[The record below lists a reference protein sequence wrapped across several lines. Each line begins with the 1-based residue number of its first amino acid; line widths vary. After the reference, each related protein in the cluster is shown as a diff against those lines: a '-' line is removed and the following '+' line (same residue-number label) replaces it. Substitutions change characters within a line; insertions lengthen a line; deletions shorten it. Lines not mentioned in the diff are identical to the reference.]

1 MPADAELS
9 SETVIDVPKY
19 LGNLKYQVWEK
30 MKDICPYYT
39 SDAVDETMEGRGRD
53 EAMKRNQDEQRAVN
67 VNASGGSTIFA
78 PVMFGNSVQG
88 SSTVNYNS
96 TPVAVAQPPVQQETR
111 NAPMSVEEQPIQ
123 SDWKRPLSIT
133 PSRQEFKNRILTEK
147 KNDIYMPKDKSQR
160 KGLALLITNIK
171 FKHLE
176 KRNGAEEDEKNMEW
190 LLEALGYR
198 VEKHR
203 NLCGWQIDD
212 EVKEFAELPDHK
224 DSDSTFVVIM
234 SHGER
239 INNKDAIAGV
249 NHDPENNTS
258 DVFYVDDI
266 FTHLN
271 SVNCPALIDKPK
283 VILIQ
288 ACRGEHTEGDEIQS
302 DAIAHTEKD
311 FIPFKSCL
319 PGTSAYRHRDT
330 GSFFIMYIVEVFCK
344 WAHADHVAEL
354 FRKVALRMENDSRF
368 TGVKKLMPC
377 IDRMSFPK
385 HFYLFPGL

>member
-1 MPADAELS
+1 
-9 SETVIDVPKY
+9 
-19 LGNLKYQVWEK
+19 
-30 MKDICPYYT
+30 
-39 SDAVDETMEGRGRD
+39 MEGRGRD
-53 EAMKRNQDEQRAVN
+53 EAMKRNQDEQRPVN
-67 VNASGGSTIFA
+67 VKASGGSTVFA
-78 PVMFGNSVQG
+78 PVMIGNSIQG
-88 SSTVNYNS
+88 SSTVSYNS

-111 NAPMSVEEQPIQ
+111 STPVSVEEQPIQ

-133 PSRQEFKNRILTEK
+133 PSSQEFKDRILTEK
-147 KNDIYMPKDKSQR
+147 EKDIYMPMDKSQR
-160 KGLALLITNIK
+160 KRLALLITNIQ
-171 FKHLE
+171 FKHLTY
-176 KRNGAEEDEKNMEW
+176 RSGAEEDEKNMKW
-190 LLEALGYR
+190 LLKALGYR
-198 VEKHR
+198 VKKHT
-203 NLCGWQIDD
+203 NLCGWQI
-212 EVKEFAELPDHK
+212 EAAVKDFAALPDHK

-258 DVFYVDDI
+258 DLFFVDDI

-271 SVNCPALIDKPK
+271 SENCPALIDKPK

-288 ACRGEHTEGDEIQS
+288 ACRGEHPEGDEIQS

-319 PGTSAYRHRDT
+319 PGVSAYRDPVH

-354 FRKVALRMENDSRF
+354 FRKVALRMVNDPRF
-368 TGVKKLMPC
+368 KGVKKLMPC